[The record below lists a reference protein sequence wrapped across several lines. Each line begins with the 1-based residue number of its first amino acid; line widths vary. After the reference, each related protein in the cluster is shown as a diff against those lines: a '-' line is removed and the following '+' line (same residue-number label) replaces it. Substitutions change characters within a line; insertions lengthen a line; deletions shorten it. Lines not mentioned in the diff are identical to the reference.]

1 MYEAYYPNRRKHI
14 AKMSAKLDNPSTVPK
29 TCWSIIIRLFNKRKM
44 PAIIPISA
52 DGKLA
57 SDFKS

>member
-1 MYEAYYPNRRKHI
+1 
-14 AKMSAKLDNPSTVPK
+14 MSAKLDNPSTVPK
-29 TCWSIIIRLFNKRKM
+29 TYWSIIIRLFNKRKM